1 MRIQQGLQVLA
12 MSAAVVLVALAV
24 SANAAERPKEGVSP
38 TGEREFGAKL
48 LVCNTCHGANGEPR
62 NVGTPIIWGLQENYI
77 LKQLHEFQHGERAS
91 DTMKKIAVN
100 LAEEEVGPAAA
111 YFATKQWPGPA
122 NASSSPPPTMAICEA
137 CHQQKLVGGVAAP
150 RLAGQKYDY
159 LVESMRR
166 FAEGQRKNSPE
177 MTGIMQ
183 AISAPEREAMARYI
197 SGL

>member
-1 MRIQQGLQVLA
+1 MTNNCVSTVFGLLGVLA
-12 MSAAVVLVALAV
+12 ALTFPV
-24 SANAAERPKEGVSP
+24 TPGNAAEVQTVLGGKLVVCGVCHGVDGSPKLEGV
-38 TGEREFGAKL
+38 
-48 LVCNTCHGANGEPR
+48 
-62 NVGTPIIWGLQENYI
+62 PIIWGLQENYI
-77 LKQLHEFQHGERAS
+77 LKQLHEFQRGDRAS

-100 LAEEEVGPAAA
+100 LTEEEVGPAAA
-111 YFATKQWPGPA
+111 YFATKQWPRPA
-122 NASSSPPPTMAICEA
+122 NASSSSPPPTMAICEA

-177 MTGIMQ
+177 MSGIMQ
-183 AISAPEREAMARYI
+183 AISASDREAMARYI

>member
-1 MRIQQGLQVLA
+1 MTNNCVATVFGLLGVLA
-12 MSAAVVLVALAV
+12 ALTV
-24 SANAAERPKEGVSP
+24 PVTPGNAADTVLGGKLVVCGVCHGVDGSPKLEGV
-38 TGEREFGAKL
+38 
-48 LVCNTCHGANGEPR
+48 
-62 NVGTPIIWGLQENYI
+62 PIIWGQQENYL

-100 LAEEEVGPAAA
+100 LSEEEVGPVAA
-111 YFATKQWPGPA
+111 YFATKQWPGRA

-159 LVESMRR
+159 LVETMRR

-177 MTGIMQ
+177 MSGIME
-183 AISAPEREAMARYI
+183 AISASEREAMARYI

>member
-1 MRIQQGLQVLA
+1 MINNHLPTALG
-12 MSAAVVLVALAV
+12 VLVVVAALA
-24 SANAAERPKEGVSP
+24 APARAAEATPNL
-38 TGEREFGAKL
+38 GEVRELGAKL
-48 LVCNTCHGANGEPR
+48 LVCSICHGDKGVPQNA
-62 NVGTPIIWGLQENYI
+62 TIPIIWGQQENYI

-100 LAEEEVGPAAA
+100 LTEEEVGPAAA

-159 LVESMRR
+159 LVETMRR

-177 MTGIMQ
+177 MSGIME
-183 AISAPEREAMARYI
+183 AISASEREAMARYI

>member
-1 MRIQQGLQVLA
+1 
-12 MSAAVVLVALAV
+12 
-24 SANAAERPKEGVSP
+24 
-38 TGEREFGAKL
+38 
-48 LVCNTCHGANGEPR
+48 
-62 NVGTPIIWGLQENYI
+62 
-77 LKQLHEFQHGERAS
+77 LKQLREFQHGDRAS

-100 LAEEEVGPAAA
+100 LTEEEVGPAAA
-111 YFATKQWPGPA
+111 HFATKQWPGPA
-122 NASSSPPPTMAICEA
+122 NASFSSPPPTMAICEA

-177 MTGIMQ
+177 MSSIMQ
-183 AISAPEREAMARYI
+183 AISASDREAMARYI

>member
-1 MRIQQGLQVLA
+1 MTNNCVSTVFGLLGVLA
-12 MSAAVVLVALAV
+12 ALTFPV
-24 SANAAERPKEGVSP
+24 TPGNAAETQTV
-38 TGEREFGAKL
+38 
-48 LVCNTCHGANGEPR
+48 
-62 NVGTPIIWGLQENYI
+62 IWGLQENYI

-100 LAEEEVGPAAA
+100 LTEAEVGPAAA
-111 YFATKQWPGPA
+111 HFAKKQWPGAA
-122 NASSSPPPTMAICEA
+122 NASSSPPPTMEICEA

-177 MTGIMQ
+177 MSGIME